1 MLKRLESQMSTAS
14 APPPAL
20 SPGGLVLQAPPVPLL
35 LAAQA
40 PETRD
45 AHCEGEPHWSI
56 GMRAQCS
63 APARLPF
70 TAAAPSASPAT
81 GANANPN
88 LNRWHSAAS
97 TTATATAT
105 ATQHGLRQRSHSQYA
120 DADADASGAAAL
132 DSDVEEHVYSSVRR
146 LVPTALDEPHSDRRA
161 LEACASMATSVPE
174 AGRFELF
181 APMPDTLSEAASAS
195 ASNRTA
201 LMTCSTPSASAS
213 AFDAEAFGYSTLR
226 QPPPL
231 PRRPPPE
238 SHRTSESRS
247 SPSRS
252 RNSLGSLALAAAAEP
267 LAEPQRCPLK
277 HQVPVALE
285 EPSRTRAATSSSA
298 DERHA
303 NSIAAPECVPVPRG
317 GSLASNSHAPN
328 VAIAAADRTLTR
340 LPPTPSMPAAQPQPH
355 PQQLNASGRVL
366 KAEAP
371 AHVLLRQTH
380 RDAHSA
386 LPERH
391 TRSLAEQLTTDPNAP
406 FEFPDTL
413 LVCDAFAL
421 LAYEYN
427 AFSRYSY
434 KPIASLPPPSR
445 HCLMPILTSDP

>member
-1 MLKRLESQMSTAS
+1 MLKRLESQMSTTS

-20 SPGGLVLQAPPVPLL
+20 SPSGLVLQAAPVPLL

-45 AHCEGEPHWSI
+45 ALCEGEPHWSSPAI
-56 GMRAQCS
+56 GMRAQFS
-63 APARLPF
+63 APARLPLS
-70 TAAAPSASPAT
+70 AAAAAPAT
-81 GANANPN
+81 GANANHNPS
-88 LNRWHSAAS
+88 RWHSAAS
-97 TTATATAT
+97 TATATP
-105 ATQHGLRQRSHSQYA
+105 HGLRQCSQSQYA
-120 DADADASGAAAL
+120 DADAAAL

-146 LVPTALDEPHSDRRA
+146 LVPIALDEPHSDRRA
-161 LEACASMATSVPE
+161 LEASAPMTTSVPE

-181 APMPDTLSEAASAS
+181 AETLSEAASAS
-195 ASNRTA
+195 SNPTA

-213 AFDAEAFGYSTLR
+213 ASASAFAFDADAFGYSTLR
-226 QPPPL
+226 QPPL
-231 PRRPPPE
+231 PRRPPPD
-238 SHRTSESRS
+238 RTSETLS

-252 RNSLGSLALAAAAEP
+252 RNSLGSLALAAT
-267 LAEPQRCPLK
+267 AEPQRCPLK
-277 HQVPVALE
+277 HQVPVSLE
-285 EPSRTRAATSSSA
+285 EPSRPRAGTGLSA

-303 NSIAAPECVPVPRG
+303 NSMAPLECVPCSR

-328 VAIAAADRTLTR
+328 VALEAADRTLTR
-340 LPPTPSMPAAQPQPH
+340 LPPTPSMPAAQSH
-355 PQQLNASGRVL
+355 QLNARGRVL

-371 AHVLLRQTH
+371 ANVLLRQSH

-421 LAYEYN
+421 FGYN
-427 AFSRYSY
+427 AF
-434 KPIASLPPPSR
+434 L
-445 HCLMPILTSDP
+445 